1 MLILWLFVLHQRNY
15 ICTKYTLH
23 INLQCILCI
32 TCMQL
37 CMQLVM
43 VLILLQMFFSV
54 TCAFSSNPP
63 SLLPPGF
70 ITQVFLIHI
79 ILLLLI
85 DIDILLR
92 MNWASHIFISATI
105 KHQMIKS
112 ILSDSQGCYKNL
124 RPI

>member
-1 MLILWLFVLHQRNY
+1 M
-15 ICTKYTLH
+15 H

-85 DIDILLR
+85 DIDILFR
-92 MNWASHIFISATI
+92 MNWASHIFISASI
-105 KHQMIKS
+105 KHQMITS
-112 ILSDSQGCYKNL
+112 ILSDSQLGAIKT
-124 RPI
+124 